1 MFNKAR
7 FTIGIKIMIGYFIIL
22 ICLGASILILE
33 SRITSMQKEI
43 NFIVD
48 HDLEVHD
55 LTNKIEKN
63 VLDMETG
70 QRGFALSGD
79 EKYLIPYEI
88 ARTAWETDYYEL
100 YELIVDN
107 PSQQDK
113 LKLIRLNIKKWI
125 GEAGQPVIIMKRRD
139 LNQEVLDFF
148 EDDPGKEII
157 DELRLQL
164 EEFRNTEKQLTKT
177 RVADLDQKNTEIKTV
192 LYIAWFILIFLS
204 ILLFYLLSKTIVQ
217 PIRQVVLAIS
227 DIAST
232 ELSQKS
238 RRIHVKSKDEI
249 RDLAEATNRLLDRH
263 ENDNWLQ
270 TSIGEVAVSSQGV
283 SELSTLSN
291 AVITKLAHLLD
302 ASYGV
307 FYHCSGDYLIKTA
320 SYAADG
326 PEAGT
331 QQFRIGEGLVGQA
344 ALEKRMIILNSVPE
358 DHIKI
363 ATGLGDSSPR
373 HIMVFPV
380 EYEGEIEGVIEYA
393 SLRPFTSLQQQL
405 VDEAS
410 DIIGAAI
417 HSVISQME
425 IKCLLEQSQVM
436 SEELQVQ
443 TEELKSQSEKLEHSN
458 LELMKRTEQV
468 ESQMRKIEE
477 TQEKVEKQNEV
488 LEQQAADL
496 MTASKY
502 KSEFLANMSHELRT
516 PLNSLLILSDILIS
530 NKEGNLTEKQVDFLR
545 TIHSSGDDL
554 LHLIDDILDLSKI
567 EAGQM
572 KVEMDSA
579 FINDIKENMRRIF
592 EPMALKKQIDFQIT
606 MDEHLPDTI
615 FTDSHRLQQILKNLL
630 SNAIKFTS
638 KGSVSLH
645 VSGRKHRNPFLEKS
659 EQNKM
664 IAFAVKDTG
673 IGIAPDKKETI
684 FEAFQ
689 QADGSTSRKYGG
701 TGLGLAISKELA
713 FLIGGYIEC
722 ESVEGEGSTFTLY
735 VPEEQGM
742 ESKGLQEIAF
752 SDTLPS
758 DHTKTENL
766 LAPSIEITNP
776 ELLCEGAVKDDR
788 HHIEPGDR
796 AILII
801 EDDENFARIMLDM
814 VRSRHFK
821 GIVALQG
828 DQGLAL
834 AHAYKPDAIMLDI
847 QLPVLDGW
855 TILEKIKQHPE
866 TRHIPV
872 HIISVV
878 DESKQ
883 GIAMGAMAYLK
894 KPVNKDQIED
904 ALSQIESFINRDL
917 KRLLIIEDD
926 DALRESMI
934 ELIKHDDVVI
944 TAVST
949 GTEALR
955 VLDQEKFDCMVMDL
969 GLSDVSGFDLL
980 DQIRDHSKLN
990 QLPIIIYTGKEL
1002 DMREE
1007 IKLKKYAESIIVK
1020 NVKSQERLFDE
1031 TALFLHRVEANLPED
1046 RRNILKKLYN
1056 NEDALKGKHIL
1067 LIEDDIRNV
1076 FSLVSILESY
1086 HLNVTFA
1093 ENGREA
1099 LELLEQ
1105 NSEFDLILTDI
1116 MMPEMDGYET
1126 MRAIRAM
1133 PDFHSIPII
1142 ALTAKAMKEDRQ
1154 RCIDAGASDY
1164 ISKPIDKEKLLS
1176 ILKVWLYT

>member
-1 MFNKAR
+1 MFNKPR
-7 FTIGIKIMIGYFIIL
+7 FTIGIKIMIGYFIL
-22 ICLGASILILE
+22 LVCLGASILLLE

-48 HDLEVHD
+48 HDIEVHE

-70 QRGFALSGD
+70 QRGFALTGE
-79 EKYLIPYEI
+79 EKYLIHYELT
-88 ARTAWETDYYEL
+88 RYNWETDYDEL
-100 YELIVDN
+100 YELVADN

-113 LKLIRLNIKKWI
+113 LNLIRDNIREWI
-125 GEAGQPVIIMKRRD
+125 GKAGQPVIIMKRQD
-139 LNQEVLDFF
+139 QNQEVLDFF
-148 EDDPGKEII
+148 AADPGKQII

-164 EEFRNTEKQLTKT
+164 EEFRDTEKQLTKV
-177 RVADLDQKNTEIKTV
+177 RVADLDQKNTEFKMV
-192 LYIAWFILIFLS
+192 LYIVWFILIFLS
-204 ILLFYLLSKTIVQ
+204 IILSIFVSKSIVQ
-217 PIRQVVLAIS
+217 PVKQVVSAIS

-249 RDLAEATNRLLDRH
+249 RDLAKATNRLLERH

-270 TSIGEVAVSSQGV
+270 TSIGEVVVSYQGV

-291 AVITKLAHLLD
+291 AIVTKLAHLLD

-307 FYHCSGDYLIKTA
+307 FYHRSGNHLVKTS
-320 SYAADG
+320 SYAANG

-331 QQFRIGEGLVGQA
+331 EQFWIGEGLVGQA
-344 ALEKRMIILNSVPE
+344 ALENRLMILDSVPE
-358 DHIKI
+358 DHVKI

-373 HIMVFPV
+373 HIMIFPI
-380 EYEGEIEGVIEYA
+380 EYEGEVEGVIEFA
-393 SLRPFTSLQQQL
+393 SLHPFTTLHQQL
-405 VDEAS
+405 VDQAR
-410 DIIGAAI
+410 DIIGVAI
-417 HSVISQME
+417 HSVLSQME
-425 IKCLLEQSQVM
+425 VKRLLEQSQVM

-443 TEELKSQSEKLEHSN
+443 TEELKTQSEKLEHNN
-458 LELMKRTEQV
+458 LELMKRTKQV
-468 ESQMRKIEE
+468 EAQMRKIEE
-477 TQEKVEKQNEV
+477 IKEKVEKQNIV

-516 PLNSLLILSDILIS
+516 PLNSLLILSDILMS
-530 NKEGNLTEKQVDFLR
+530 NKEGNLTVKQVDFLR
-545 TIHSSGDDL
+545 TIHSSGNDL

-572 KVEMDSA
+572 KVEMDSV
-579 FINDIKENMRRIF
+579 FIDDVKESMRRSF
-592 EPMALKKQIDFQIT
+592 EPMALKKQIEFRVT
-606 MDEHLPDTI
+606 MDENLPDTI

-645 VSGRKHRNPFLEKS
+645 VSGTNHGIPFLGQT

-664 IAFAVKDTG
+664 IAFTVKDTG
-673 IGIAPDKKETI
+673 IGIPPDKKETI

-713 FLIGGYIEC
+713 SLIGGYIEF

-735 VPEEQGM
+735 VPEEQSM
-742 ESKGLQEIAF
+742 YIELPEQVAF

-758 DHTKTENL
+758 DHARTENL
-766 LAPSIEITNP
+766 LAPSIEITDP
-776 ELLCEGAVKDDR
+776 ELLCDGAVKDDR
-788 HHIEPGDR
+788 YHIEPGDR
-796 AILII
+796 VILII
-801 EDDENFARIMLDM
+801 EDDENFAKIMLDM
-814 VRSRHFK
+814 ARSRHFK

-866 TRHIPV
+866 LRHIPV

-883 GIAMGAMAYLK
+883 GFTMGAMAYLK

-904 ALSQIESFINRDL
+904 ALSQMESFINRDL
-917 KRLLIIEDD
+917 KQLLIIEDD
-926 DALRESMI
+926 DGLRESMV
-934 ELIKHDDVVI
+934 ELIQHNDVAI

-949 GTEALR
+949 GAEALR
-955 VLDQEKFDCMVMDL
+955 VLDREHFDCMVMDL
-969 GLSDVSGFDLL
+969 GLSDISGFDLL
-980 DQIRDHSKLN
+980 DQIRTNPKLK

-1002 DMREE
+1002 DRTEE
-1007 IKLKKYAESIIVK
+1007 IELKKYAESIIVK

-1031 TALFLHRVEANLPED
+1031 TALFLHRVESNLPED
-1046 RRNILKKLYN
+1046 RRKILKKLYN
-1056 NEDALKGKHIL
+1056 DEVALEGKHIL

-1105 NSEFDLILTDI
+1105 NPNFDLILTDI

-1126 MRAIRAM
+1126 MRAIRSM
-1133 PDFHSIPII
+1133 PDLHSIPII
-1142 ALTAKAMKEDRQ
+1142 ALTAKAMKGDRQ

-1164 ISKPIDKEKLLS
+1164 ITKPIDKEKLLS